1 MHDKIYIIYKCMLIY
16 VHLFLSINI
25 FFQVLLGVTFANVSV
40 IGSCFYIYKKNRPL
54 NDETLEVPNEN
65 FRIRIFDTLAKEY
78 DEKNDFIEKITSIN
92 KYRRKNFRK
101 IRGIVLEIGAGSG
114 RNISYLK
121 NVDVLVCVEKSEEMC
136 KVLKNK
142 VDKIKPPFS
151 VYIIKDDIKNKIFK
165 PNIFDNVISSFT
177 LCSLEYVNESL
188 QNIYNVMKSNG
199 KFYLIERGIIYHKT
213 LRYVLEKLKL
223 YPNKKIPW
231 EYGYYEN
238 RYPIDILKNNNFSII
253 FKVIKNAGS
262 IYVLIAKKNKYN
274 NNNNNNNIPL
284 NDHNIIKPNINKVI
298 SNDQHVNKNH
308 QDNSQKTQSINTISK
323 VSKKNFDIHDILYK
337 PNMVTNIYHSYIF
350 EK

>member
-1 MHDKIYIIYKCMLIY
+1 MFSFSSFKK
-16 VHLFLSINI
+16 
-25 FFQVLLGVTFANVSV
+25 VLLGVTFANVSV
-40 IGSCFYIYKKNRPL
+40 IGSCFYIFKKNRPL

-101 IRGIVLEIGAGSG
+101 VRGIVLEIGAGSG

-151 VYIIKDDIKNKIFK
+151 VYIINDDIKNKIFK
-165 PNIFDNVISSFT
+165 PNVFDNVISSFT

-188 QNIYNVMKSNG
+188 QNIYNLLKSNG

-213 LRYVLEKLKL
+213 LRYILEKLKL

-238 RYPIDILKNNNFSII
+238 RYPIDILKNNNFSLI
-253 FKVIKNAGS
+253 FKLIKNAGT
-262 IYVLIAKKNKYN
+262 IYVLIAKKNRYSN
-274 NNNNNNNIPL
+274 NNNNNNNNNSNITL
-284 NDHNIIKPNINKVI
+284 NDPNIIKENINI
-298 SNDQHVNKNH
+298 SINNNQHVNKNH
-308 QDNSQKTQSINTISK
+308 QDNLQQTQNINTILKDSK
-323 VSKKNFDIHDILYK
+323 NNFDIHDILYK
-337 PNMVTNIYHSYIF
+337 PNMVTNIYHSYIY
-350 EK
+350 EKKINKK